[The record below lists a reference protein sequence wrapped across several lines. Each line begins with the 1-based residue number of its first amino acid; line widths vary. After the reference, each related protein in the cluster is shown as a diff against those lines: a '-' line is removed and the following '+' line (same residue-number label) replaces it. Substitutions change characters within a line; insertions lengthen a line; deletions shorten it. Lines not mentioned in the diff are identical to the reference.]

1 MPPVVRASSNPCIV
15 SMPMAPLSCCL
26 DSDVDILLD
35 HSLVQSGFTAIASF
49 RARSYTAR
57 KLRELTLDSPQ
68 LFHVKHNFGYEKGA
82 CFT

>member
-1 MPPVVRASSNPCIV
+1 MPPCSSCEFKSLHRFYTYGRALVLPGQLRGH
-15 SMPMAPLSCCL
+15 PLRS
-26 DSDVDILLD
+26 
-35 HSLVQSGFTAIASF
+35 SLVQSGFTAIASF